1 MQKRDLLALGG
12 LVTLLLGLGI
22 PGPGRAH
29 GDYPIVS
36 LTFDDTHVEHRWA
49 AEALSRRGMV
59 GTFYV
64 NSERV
69 GGSGYL
75 SAKDLREMEA
85 QGHEIG
91 GHTLRQFC
99 QFYWASRRV
108 MMAHP
113 PKNPPFPK

>member
-1 MQKRDLLALGG
+1 MRKREALLRIVLVLGAL
-12 LVTLLLGLGI
+12 V
-22 PGPGRAH
+22 PAFAHAASPGR
-29 GDYPIVS
+29 YPTVS
-36 LTFDDTHVEHRWA
+36 LTFDDTHGSHRWVA
-49 AEALSRRGMV
+49 DVLYQAGMV